1 MINQIYPCLWFDGQA
16 RAAAD
21 FYCTL
26 FNNSKIIADSPIL
39 TKFELNKNKF
49 MALNGGSKYKI
60 NPSISFSISCDSL
73 EETNNLWN
81 QLMDRGKE
89 LMPIDRYEWSER
101 FGCLQDRFGLS
112 WQLSLNKRPVKQKIK
127 PCLIFANKNWG
138 RTEEA
143 INFYSSIFDHSS
155 TDLLIHYYVNGNH
168 TKKVFYSEFTLNHLQ
183 LIAMDSQNE
192 HNYSF
197 NDAVSFVVECQSPKE
212 IEFLRKKLTDGGQES
227 ISGWLK
233 DRFGVS
239 WQVVPAILGKLMENP
254 KRADG
259 LTKKLIKVKKNESTA
274 HLNF

>member
-1 MINQIYPCLWFDGQA
+1 
-16 RAAAD
+16 
-21 FYCTL
+21 
-26 FNNSKIIADSPIL
+26 
-39 TKFELNKNKF
+39 
-49 MALNGGSKYKI
+49 
-60 NPSISFSISCDSL
+60 
-73 EETNNLWN
+73 
-81 QLMDRGKE
+81 
-89 LMPIDRYEWSER
+89 
-101 FGCLQDRFGLS
+101 
-112 WQLSLNKRPVKQKIK
+112 
-127 PCLIFANKNWG
+127 
-138 RTEEA
+138 
-143 INFYSSIFDHSS
+143 
-155 TDLLIHYYVNGNH
+155 
-168 TKKVFYSEFTLNHLQ
+168 
-183 LIAMDSQNE
+183 MDSQNE